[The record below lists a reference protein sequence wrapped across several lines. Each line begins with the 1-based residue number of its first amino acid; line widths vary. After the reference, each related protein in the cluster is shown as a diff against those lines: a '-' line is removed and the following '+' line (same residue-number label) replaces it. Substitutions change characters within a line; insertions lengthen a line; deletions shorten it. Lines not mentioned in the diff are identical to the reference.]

1 MLLSDAPLL
10 QKCNVNNVYTSENQA
25 PLRVI
30 KKVRKFVQNFKKWN
44 LCGIEKEEE
53 IQPEPRRSGRK
64 PQQRKSAIQVFNC
77 QNSFGC
83 KLAAE
88 NQSIDSYAMN
98 TVIGRK
104 RAGELED
111 APVSKNML
119 RKKKRQKKAK
129 QKLSKEKKTKQT
141 KLLDF
146 FTQK

>member
-1 MLLSDAPLL
+1 MP
-10 QKCNVNNVYTSENQA
+10 NFNSESQA

-30 KKVRKFVQNFKKWN
+30 KKVGSFVQNFKKWN

-53 IQPEPRRSGRK
+53 IQPEPRRSRRK
-64 PQQRKSAIQVFNC
+64 PQQRKSAIQVQFNC

-83 KLAAE
+83 ELAAE
-88 NQSIDSYAMN
+88 NQSMDSYAMN

-104 RAGELED
+104 RAAGELED